1 LLTANIIGEIT
12 DALKKSGC
20 KNCRVYDFID
30 IEITDN
36 TVVQPDAV
44 VVCGEIDK
52 PYLDFTPA
60 LVVEVLSS
68 STAMK
73 DRNNKFYLY
82 QSFKIPY

>member
-1 LLTANIIGEIT
+1 
-12 DALKKSGC
+12 
-20 KNCRVYDFID
+20 VYDFID